1 MKDFDEL
8 LDSVLQEDTAA
19 QPRPGLEVRVLAR
32 VRTDGQRRPRWKFVA
47 WGAIAAAL
55 PVCVVALLVWP
66 RSVPPVQHVKE
77 VPVMSGST
85 LPERVA
91 AESVQNQ
98 PRKRVAE
105 AGISVRPH
113 RVRVTYQ
120 PESLPKLDVFPT
132 PSVATGPERK
142 LAEISRHYP
151 GAIAPDA
158 PEAAA
163 ERKLPAPLKIEP
175 IEIAAIEI
183 TPLFPAKDTQAKE
196 VQGR

>member
-8 LDSVLQEDTAA
+8 LDSVLQEDAST
-19 QPRPGLEVRVLAR
+19 QPRTGLEARVMAR
-32 VRTDGQRRPRWKFVA
+32 VRIDGQRRPRWKFVT
-47 WGAIAAAL
+47 WGAVAAAL

-66 RSVPPVQHVKE
+66 RSMPTVQHVKE
-77 VPVMSGST
+77 VPAISGPT
-85 LPERVA
+85 LTERA
-91 AESVQNQ
+91 AVEPVQNQ

-132 PSVATGPERK
+132 PSAATEPERK
-142 LAEISRHYP
+142 LAAISWQHP
-151 GAIAPDA
+151 GAIVPDA
-158 PEAAA
+158 AEAAV
-163 ERKLPAPLKIEP
+163 ERKPPAPLKIEP

-183 TPLFPAKDTQAKE
+183 APLFPVKDTQAKE